1 MILNNTTNISTAII
15 DKISINVTAI
25 LNNTANISPAIID
38 KISINIT
45 AISNGNV
52 ILIIATNNI

>member
-1 MILNNTTNISTAII
+1 MILNNTTNIST
-15 DKISINVTAI
+15 
-25 LNNTANISPAIID
+25 AIID

-52 ILIIATNNI
+52 ILIITTNAI

>member
-25 LNNTANISPAIID
+25 LNNTALVPVKEVRILKLLRTLRNLFSSKEENIL
-38 KISINIT
+38 K
-45 AISNGNV
+45 
-52 ILIIATNNI
+52 